1 MAATSLP
8 FESNVAGSSKQKNK
22 KNRTSTIGAPAQ
34 RSQASRKGKRAWRK
48 NIDID
53 QVEERLE
60 ELRTEEREFGKPLQK
75 HDDSELFQIDV
86 TGDADIRKR
95 LPRYSKAQLT
105 STKILSQRSAVPAVV
120 SRTTTSSKKQKSPLS
135 HEDKA
140 RLLRMGKRMRR
151 GPFNSVM
158 DPTEFGNGSGLLEL
172 SEAVK
177 KSGTYDAW
185 AEGNEE
191 EDIEMEGGF
200 GTETVKKPKIKPPPV
215 PHPKDNIE
223 APAIA
228 EPHQGTSYNP
238 LASAYQDLLLKA
250 HETEERRVNE
260 IAKVAAVK
268 DKMAEARD
276 NDDDA
281 ENIGLPRGMKL
292 DIPLEDDV
300 EAQGEVLILP
310 KKQPERKTKAQR
322 NKAAKAL
329 AERRALAAKAARKQL
344 LVAIDGAK
352 TLRKSTEQSF
362 AARQQERLLK
372 RQMLLDNLKHGLA
385 GKRLGKHKV
394 PEVNLDVQL
403 GDDLSES
410 LRALKPEGNL
420 FKDRFISLQHRALIE
435 PRAPVIPKKRRTK
448 TIEYEKHAWKR
459 FE

>member
-1 MAATSLP
+1 MAATSLALR
-8 FESNVAGSSKQKNK
+8 SNVAESSKQKNK
-22 KNRTSTIGAPAQ
+22 KNLTSTIGAPAQ
-34 RSQASRKGKRAWRK
+34 RSQSSRKGKRAWRK

-53 QVEERLE
+53 QVEGRLE

-120 SRTTTSSKKQKSPLS
+120 SRTTPSSKKRKSPLS
-135 HEDKA
+135 QEDKA

-158 DPTEFGNGSGLLEL
+158 DPTEFGNGSCLLEL

-185 AEGNEE
+185 AAENDE

-200 GTETVKKPKIKPPPV
+200 ATETPPPV
-215 PHPKDNIE
+215 PHPKDKIE
-223 APAIA
+223 VPAIA

-268 DKMAEARD
+268 DKMAEARH
-276 NDDDA
+276 NDDDGD
-281 ENIGLPRGMKL
+281 NIGLPRGMKL
-292 DIPLEDDV
+292 DTPLEDDT
-300 EAQGEVLILP
+300 EAEDEVLLP
-310 KKQPERKTKAQR
+310 KKRPERKTKAQR

-329 AERRALAAKAARKQL
+329 AERRILAAKAARKQL

-352 TLRKSTEQSF
+352 AFRKSTEQSF
-362 AARQQERLLK
+362 AARQLERLLK
-372 RQMLLDNLKHGLA
+372 RQILLDNLKYGLA

-394 PEVNLDVQL
+394 PEGNLDVQL

-448 TIEYEKHAWKR
+448 MIEYEKHAWKR

>member
-8 FESNVAGSSKQKNK
+8 LRSNVPESSKQKNK
-22 KNRTSTIGAPAQ
+22 KNPTSTIGAPAQ
-34 RSQASRKGKRAWRK
+34 RSQSSRKGKRAWRK

-120 SRTTTSSKKQKSPLS
+120 SRTTTSSKKRKSPLS
-135 HEDKA
+135 QEDKA

-185 AEGNEE
+185 ATENEE
-191 EDIEMEGGF
+191 EDIVMEGGF
-200 GTETVKKPKIKPPPV
+200 GTETVNKPKVKPPPV
-215 PHPKDNIE
+215 PHPKDKIE
-223 APAIA
+223 VPAIA

-268 DKMAEARD
+268 DKMAEARH

-281 ENIGLPRGMKL
+281 DNIGLPRGMKL
-292 DIPLEDDV
+292 DTPLEDDT
-300 EAQGEVLILP
+300 EAEGEVLLP

-329 AERRALAAKAARKQL
+329 AERRILAAKAARKQL

-372 RQMLLDNLKHGLA
+372 RQILLDNLKYGLA
-385 GKRLGKHKV
+385 GTRLGKHKV
-394 PEVNLDVQL
+394 PEGNLDVQL